1 MIPSRDYVSRQHD
14 SFDLQWARTVDP
26 AVPVVSV
33 REMKDHARI
42 TQTEGDAT
50 LLRYIYAATDA
61 AEQYMNRGLMTQ
73 TWTLTLRWFADVMY
87 LPMASP
93 LQNDPD
99 ASTEPIVQYYDT
111 AGVLQ
116 TLATS
121 SYDVDTV
128 SRPGRILRKANIS
141 WPALQSGKLG
151 GRVVITYVVG
161 WTDPSLIPERIKQGI
176 RLYVTWLDADRDG
189 MDPNGERG
197 RQAAESCWADQVYTI
212 EPTQTM
218 YGYGVCPV

>member
-1 MIPSRDYVSRQHD
+1 MTFPLHDYWRHHAD
-14 SFDLQWARTVDP
+14 TFDLQWIRTVDP
-26 AVPVVSV
+26 AVPAVTL

-42 TQTEGDAT
+42 TQTQGDAT
-50 LLRYIYAATDA
+50 LQRYINAATDA
-61 AEQYMNRGLMTQ
+61 AEQYMNRGLVTQ

-87 LPMASP
+87 LPMAAP
-93 LQNDPD
+93 LQNGV
-99 ASTEPIVQYYDT
+99 STAPVVQYYDT

-116 TLATS
+116 TLATTY
-121 SYDVDTV
+121 YDVDTV

-161 WTDPSLIPERIKQGI
+161 WTDPALIPEKIKQGI
-176 RLYVTWLDADRDG
+176 RIYVSWLDADRDG

-197 RQAAESCWADQVYTI
+197 RQAAESCWSDQVYAI

-218 YGYGVCPV
+218 YGYGQCLV